1 MTANEEHRIYLQKRK
16 GFVKLALQYGVRVV
30 PMYAFGE
37 ESAYTILS
45 YPWLQRLQVHYI
57 CHHPRHSDTNN
68 CPSPTG
74 PSLILP
80 PTPVSL
86 HMTHCS

>member
-45 YPWLQRLQVHYI
+45 YPWLQRLQVHYL
-57 CHHPRHSDTNN
+57 CHCSRHSYTHD
-68 CPSPTG
+68 CPKPA
-74 PSLILP
+74 P
-80 PTPVSL
+80 
-86 HMTHCS
+86 H